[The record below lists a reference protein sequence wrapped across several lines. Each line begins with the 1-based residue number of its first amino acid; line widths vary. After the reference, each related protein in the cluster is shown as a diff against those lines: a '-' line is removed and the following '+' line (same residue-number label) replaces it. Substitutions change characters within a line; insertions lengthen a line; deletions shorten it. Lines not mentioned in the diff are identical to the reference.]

1 MQILLACAKT
11 MADAE
16 GAAATAATSAMSAA
30 SATTVMPVTSAASV
44 PPVTPVTPVPSAA
57 SMPESPVPSE
67 AAALSAASVTRPRFA
82 AEASELAL
90 TAAALPVEELAAL
103 LRVDRRIAAACA
115 LRYRRFHDAEAPSTA
130 AIAAYA
136 GIVFKRIAA
145 HDFSAAE
152 LAFAQGRIN
161 IVSFLYGLLRP
172 LDGVRPY
179 RMEGDARL
187 LAADDRTLFAYWRPM
202 LTDELIARTK
212 ADDGVLVDL
221 ASAEMKRMFDWRRV
235 CREVRVVTP
244 EFRVAAGERLRTV
257 TVYAKMCRGE
267 MTRYAVKHRLD
278 DPEGLKAF
286 AWEGFRFDAAR
297 SEGDRWMFVL

>member
-16 GAAATAATSAMSAA
+16 GAAATTAISAMPVAPA
-30 SATTVMPVTSAASV
+30 MPVISAASV
-44 PPVTPVTPVPSAA
+44 PSVPSVPSA
-57 SMPESPVPSE
+57 
-67 AAALSAASVTRPRFA
+67 AAALSAAPVTRPRFA

-90 TAAALPVEELAAL
+90 TAAALSVEELAAL

-115 LRYRRFHDAEAPSTA
+115 LRYRRFHDAETPSTP

-145 HDFSAAE
+145 HDFSDAE
-152 LAFAQGRIN
+152 LAFAQERIN

>member
-16 GAAATAATSAMSAA
+16 GAAATTATSAMPVA
-30 SATTVMPVTSAASV
+30 SA
-44 PPVTPVTPVPSAA
+44 
-57 SMPESPVPSE
+57 
-67 AAALSAASVTRPRFA
+67 TRPRFA

>member
-16 GAAATAATSAMSAA
+16 GAAATAATSAMPVA

-44 PPVTPVTPVPSAA
+44 PPVPFVPSEG

-90 TAAALPVEELAAL
+90 TAAALSVEELAAL